1 MTQNLLLKRNYTKN
15 KSIKKKSRRS
25 KSKKLKRKSTKK
37 SKPKRKS
44 NNKICNEP
52 DNVLK
57 PRLYCKIKNSIKRK
71 LKSKGQRW
79 GAYTSGQLVQQYKRE
94 GGTYSGKKKKSNN
107 LGRWYKEK
115 WIDVCYYPKKKSCG
129 RKKFSAKKFPYC
141 RPSIR
146 VNANTPKTVSELTSL
161 QRKKLC
167 NKKRKSPKKTIII

>member
-1 MTQNLLLKRNYTKN
+1 MTQTYRTN
-15 KSIKKKSRRS
+15 KYIKKKSRHLKPK
-25 KSKKLKRKSTKK
+25 KSKKSTK
-37 SKPKRKS
+37 SKKTKIKRKS

-94 GGTYSGKKKKSNN
+94 GRTYSGKKKKSNN

-146 VNANTPKTVSELTSL
+146 VNENTPKTVSELTSS

-167 NKKRKSPKKTIII
+167 DKKRKSPKKTIIIPR